1 MTYKIMTEADVGRI
15 ARLYMDYYNSHEDG
29 CWTFEK
35 ARKRIH
41 QMVTIEDSLC
51 LMQLDDAGNTTGFAI
66 GYFKEYD
73 DLTSYWLE
81 EIVILAEYQNK
92 GYGRQFLSEIERRVQ
107 EHGAARAGAWSGA
120 YGAFQ
125 RERRAP
131 YALLHRLRHVP
142 RRKSENYGKTL

>member
-1 MTYKIMTEADVGRI
+1 MTYEIMTEADVGRI
-15 ARLYMDYYNSHEDG
+15 ARLYMDYYNNHEDG

-41 QMVTIEDSLC
+41 QMVTIGDSLC
-51 LMQLDDAGNTTGFAI
+51 LMQLDDAGNITGFAI

-81 EIVILAEYQNK
+81 EIVILAGYQNK

-107 EHGAARAGAWSGA
+107 EHGAAHMELSSVNDEHHMHFYTGFGMYPAGN
-120 YGAFQ
+120 
-125 RERRAP
+125 
-131 YALLHRLRHVP
+131 L
-142 RRKSENYGKTL
+142 KIMGKHFA

>member
-81 EIVILAEYQNK
+81 EIVILAGYQNK
-92 GYGRQFLSEIERRVQ
+92 GYGRQFLSEIERRVR
-107 EHGAARAGAWSGA
+107 EHGAAHMELSSVNDEHHMHFYTGFGMYPAGN
-120 YGAFQ
+120 
-125 RERRAP
+125 
-131 YALLHRLRHVP
+131 L
-142 RRKSENYGKTL
+142 KIMGKHFA

>member
-81 EIVILAEYQNK
+81 EIVILAGYQNK

-107 EHGAARAGAWSGA
+107 EHGATHMELSSVNDEHHMHFYTGFGMYPAGN
-120 YGAFQ
+120 
-125 RERRAP
+125 
-131 YALLHRLRHVP
+131 L
-142 RRKSENYGKTL
+142 KIMGKHFA

>member
-81 EIVILAEYQNK
+81 EIVILAGYQNK

-107 EHGAARAGAWSGA
+107 EHGATHMELSSVNDEHHMHFYTGFGMYPAGN
-120 YGAFQ
+120 
-125 RERRAP
+125 
-131 YALLHRLRHVP
+131 L
-142 RRKSENYGKTL
+142 KIMGKHFE